1 MIIQNNWKKAY
12 NFKKLHIITQF
23 PLRSICI
30 HTSVFVCCEI
40 LTQFKSLTF
49 FSFCLEL
56 LTMTN
61 DFNYKSLCIRYSY
74 IFFPTVFEHL
84 ICTENINKTGITFL
98 RCHNNILI
106 YMFLVRSTIEY
117 CTPMVR
123 VTNVF
128 GVCFF
133 FFFSVCLSLNLLRS
147 AIQIKFPV
155 HIANYFTYI
164 LRYGMVKRNC
174 TDLCVFAENG
184 MCFSCVYFSYK
195 FIRWRNANKM

>member
-1 MIIQNNWKKAY
+1 
-12 NFKKLHIITQF
+12 
-23 PLRSICI
+23 
-30 HTSVFVCCEI
+30 
-40 LTQFKSLTF
+40 
-49 FSFCLEL
+49 
-56 LTMTN
+56 MTN

-74 IFFPTVFEHL
+74 IFFPTVFDHL

-117 CTPMVR
+117 CTPMAR

-147 AIQIKFPV
+147 AIQIKSPV
-155 HIANYFTYI
+155 YIANYFTYI